1 MAKQINATTKTTQ
14 RDTQILEI
22 LEQNGPT
29 SVHELCK
36 KLYLSEATV
45 RRSLSELAHKE
56 LINRTHG
63 GAELRKVLNRARP
76 FSNRMFLNTAAKRD
90 IARKAASII
99 PNDCT
104 VFLDQ
109 SSTCYYLAEALM
121 KKRGLTVVTN
131 NLEIA
136 LLLSQTRFRIY
147 LSGGFLNMES
157 RLCTTG
163 VDAHR
168 IFEETCADFAFFSTI
183 ALSSD
188 GVISDVGRE
197 ETNIRNAMLKH
208 AKQKVFLCDSSKFD
222 KTSSCIQCNLA
233 DMDMMISE
241 ENTAS
246 VFADRFPGLKLL

>member
-1 MAKQINATTKTTQ
+1 MKFAQLFLTIQSFLIAGGKFMAKQINATTKTTQ

-90 IARKAASII
+90 IARKAASIV

-104 VFLDQ
+104 IFLDQ
-109 SSTCYYLAEALM
+109 SSTCYYLAEAD
-121 KKRGLTVVTN
+121 
-131 NLEIA
+131 
-136 LLLSQTRFRIY
+136 S
-147 LSGGFLNMES
+147 
-157 RLCTTG
+157 C
-163 VDAHR
+163 R
-168 IFEETCADFAFFSTI
+168 IF
-183 ALSSD
+183 
-188 GVISDVGRE
+188 
-197 ETNIRNAMLKH
+197 
-208 AKQKVFLCDSSKFD
+208 
-222 KTSSCIQCNLA
+222 CNGF
-233 DMDMMISE
+233 
-241 ENTAS
+241 N
-246 VFADRFPGLKLL
+246 P